1 MIIYPA
7 VDIKNGRCVRLI
19 QGRKDAE
26 TVFSN
31 DPAAMAER
39 WAAQGAEWLHVI
51 DLDGAFE
58 KKPQNSDAIQTI
70 IDRSGI
76 PVQVGG
82 GIRNI
87 ETVQSYIDMGVARAI
102 IGTEAIHNPDF
113 VRTACSRFPGAI
125 AVAIDARDGKVAIDG
140 WTQTTRINAMDLARR
155 FEDCGVAVVIF
166 TDIHRDG
173 TQTGPNISATRELAE
188 SISIPVIASGGI
200 SQLSDI
206 SRLLG
211 LVDVGVTG
219 VITGRALY
227 DRKFELSEAIA
238 LGRSDPV
245 PR

>member
-1 MIIYPA
+1 
-7 VDIKNGRCVRLI
+7 LI

-26 TVFSN
+26 TVFSD

-58 KKPQNSDAIQTI
+58 KKPQNSGAIQTI

-87 ETVQSYIDMGVARAI
+87 ETVQSYLDMGASRVI
-102 IGTEAIHNPDF
+102 IGTEAIHHPDF
-113 VRTACSRFPGAI
+113 VKTACSRFPGNI

-140 WTQTTRINAMDLARR
+140 WTQTTRINAVDLARR
-155 FEDCGVAVVIF
+155 FEDGGVAVIIF

-173 TQTGPNISATRELAE
+173 TQTGPNIGATRELAE
-188 SISIPVIASGGI
+188 SISIPVIASGGV
-200 SQLSDI
+200 SKLSDI

-211 LVDVGVTG
+211 LADVGVTG

-238 LGRSDPV
+238 LGRSDPM
-245 PR
+245 PQ